1 MGLKGFVVVVVVV
14 VCGGGGGCCG
24 EEGHGANLLIFNR
37 QRFECLYVQGF
48 QLLYYLD
55 FCC

>member
-37 QRFECLYVQGF
+37 QRFECLYVQDF